1 MLGWTIEAG
10 AVMSGRPRVKSQTE
24 TSVLLSIFNL
34 AVVQWTERF
43 SPKEQIQVR
52 FPVARPRCK

>member
-1 MLGWTIEAG
+1 MFGWPG
-10 AVMSGRPRVKSQTE
+10 VKSQTK
-24 TSVLLSIFNL
+24 TSLLLSIFNL

-52 FPVARPRCK
+52 FLVARPESK